1 MIVIGERINTS
12 RKAINEAMER
22 RDKKFFQDEAAKQE
36 AAGASYIDVNCGS
49 RLKSEYDDFLWLLE
63 VVQEV
68 ISIPVSLDSPSA
80 QVLEAGL
87 KNVDKRPLVNSITLE
102 KERFEEIAPIVE
114 GDKANIVALCM
125 DNEGIPNNTP
135 RIVENAV
142 LLVEK
147 LEKLGLKREGIFLD
161 PLIQPL
167 SVDTENANMALS
179 SISTIMTRLN
189 GVHTTCGLSNVSY
202 GLPERFLVNR
212 TFMVLAM
219 ANGLDS
225 AIIDPLDRKM
235 MTNIITAETLLGK
248 DEFCGDFIGAM
259 REGKLEP

>member
-1 MIVIGERINTS
+1 MIIIGERINTS

-22 RDKKFFQDEAAKQE
+22 RDKKFFQDEATKQE

-63 VVQEV
+63 AVQEV
-68 ISIPVSLDSPSA
+68 ISIPVSLDSPSTR
-80 QVLEAGL
+80 VLEAGL
-87 KNVDKRPLVNSITLE
+87 KNVDKRPLINSITLE
-102 KERFEEIAPIVE
+102 KERFEDVAPILE
-114 GDKANIVALCM
+114 GNKADIIALCM
-125 DNEGIPNNTP
+125 DDEGIPKNAP

-142 LLVEK
+142 HLVEK
-147 LEKLGLKREGIFLD
+147 LEKLGLNREGIFLD

-167 SVDTENANMALS
+167 SVDTENANMALG

-189 GVHTTCGLSNVSY
+189 GVHTTCGLSNISY

-212 TFMVLAM
+212 TFIVLAM

-235 MTNIITAETLLGK
+235 MTNVITAETLLGK
-248 DEFCGDFIGAM
+248 DEYCGDFIEAM
-259 REGKLEP
+259 REGKLES